1 MNEPKNW
8 IVTVE
13 EADDG
18 SGDLVLPF
26 TDEIMDAAGWKTG
39 DTLEW
44 IDNKNGSWILRKLEK
59 PDETSTD
66 PTN

>member
-1 MNEPKNW
+1 MSNTSW
-8 IVTVE
+8 TIIVE

-26 TDEIMDAAGWKTG
+26 PEDLMQIQGWVEG

-44 IDNKNGSWILRKLEK
+44 IDNKDGSWTLKKVENA
-59 PDETSTD
+59 TD
-66 PTN
+66 TPK